1 MICWYHVPASSRLG
15 DFDQLRGSVNLLATR
30 PQIFNPYDS
39 HSGFNSR
46 PEFGAL
52 DSGFLSIGYPSC
64 VLGLRHPLWHRRS
77 LSAWGSSAGLYRGLE
92 NRRVAQQRAPIDQS
106 PDQLHHCDCS
116 PQGISDGTDS
126 GRDSTR
132 GGRSG
137 SRLLEGGAGTVKLS
151 LVAPVAS
158 GWRSDPLRRE
168 SSDAALR
175 AKPVQRTAV
184 LLGFH
189 GIRNP

>member
-15 DFDQLRGSVNLLATR
+15 DFGQLRGSINLLATR

-106 PDQLHHCDCS
+106 PDQRHDCHFS
-116 PQGISDGTDS
+116 SQGISDSSDS
-126 GRDSTR
+126 CRDPTCR
-132 GGRSG
+132 GRSCA
-137 SRLLEGGAGTVKLS
+137 RLLESGAGTLKFS
-151 LVAPVAS
+151 MVASVTS

-168 SSDAALR
+168 SFWPAST
-175 AKPVQRTAV
+175 KPRPGRCPAST
-184 LLGFH
+184 
-189 GIRNP
+189 